1 MQGILNAV
9 QKWALEAKHR
19 NCARHMLIGRDTSMT
34 SNSKRSFG
42 SVQMLL
48 AGCYL
53 TLLGQNLF
61 SWFRLEHN
69 PSSTHILSKAWFRL
83 DSNCDL
89 VDNNMCESFNKWK
102 LESKFYLIITMLKK
116 IRRKMM
122 VRISDQ
128 KTNVARWTTVVC
140 LGILKK
146 T

>member
-1 MQGILNAV
+1 
-9 QKWALEAKHR
+9 
-19 NCARHMLIGRDTSMT
+19 
-34 SNSKRSFG
+34 
-42 SVQMLL
+42 
-48 AGCYL
+48 
-53 TLLGQNLF
+53 
-61 SWFRLEHN
+61 
-69 PSSTHILSKAWFRL
+69 
-83 DSNCDL
+83 
-89 VDNNMCESFNKWK
+89 MCESFNKWK

>member
-9 QKWALEAKHR
+9 QKWALEAKYR

-61 SWFRLEHN
+61 S
-69 PSSTHILSKAWFRL
+69 
-83 DSNCDL
+83 
-89 VDNNMCESFNKWK
+89 
-102 LESKFYLIITMLKK
+102 
-116 IRRKMM
+116 
-122 VRISDQ
+122 
-128 KTNVARWTTVVC
+128 
-140 LGILKK
+140 
-146 T
+146 